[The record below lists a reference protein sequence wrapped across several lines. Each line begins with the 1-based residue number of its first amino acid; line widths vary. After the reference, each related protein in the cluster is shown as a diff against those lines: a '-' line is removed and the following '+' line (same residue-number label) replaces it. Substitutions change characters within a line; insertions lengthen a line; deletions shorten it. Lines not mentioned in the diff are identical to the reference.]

1 VQFLNQFKAGKVRGM
16 RDSCEDDLK
25 RVFLGNPTQPI
36 KISKQKIRSR
46 LLRHTTG
53 ETNHGQGRI
62 ESLPGHLTRER
73 QKFPLCLLVG

>member
-1 VQFLNQFKAGKVRGM
+1 M

-25 RVFLGNPTQPI
+25 RAFLGNPTQPI
-36 KISKQKIRSR
+36 KISKQKIRS
-46 LLRHTTG
+46 LICCHTTG
-53 ETNHGQGRI
+53 EAYQGQVRI